1 MAYASFCVWLVR
13 PLGGYIY
20 QFPNLPTMS
29 LPIIGVTGSAAYSAH
44 PSNAPLF
51 AIPQTYIRAVVLG
64 GGAPL
69 VIPPHLEKI
78 PLRAIFERLDGLILS
93 GGGDVQPALFGE
105 EDSGLLQSVDEQR
118 DRTELTLARW
128 TLTEGL
134 PLLAICRGIQVLNV
148 ATGGTLVQDIPAGA
162 LAPTGLCPTQVS
174 DALSHS
180 SPTGR
185 PRDAIEHTV
194 KVAADSR
201 LAALVGVGELGVNS
215 AHHQAVKVA
224 GAGLIITAYAPDGV
238 IEALENPDHPFCVGV
253 QWHPEAMVESHP
265 VMRQLFEGLAKA
277 AQSK

>member
-20 QFPNLPTMS
+20 QSPNLPTMS
-29 LPIIGVTGSAAYSAH
+29 LPIIGITGSAAYSAH
-44 PSNAPLF
+44 PSNTPLF
-51 AIPQTYIRAVVLG
+51 AIPQTYVRAVALG

-78 PLRAIFERLDGLILS
+78 PLRVIFERLDGLILS

-105 EDSGLLQSVDEQR
+105 ENSGLLQSMDEQR
-118 DRTELTLARW
+118 DRTELILARW
-128 TLTEGL
+128 ALAEGL
-134 PLLAICRGIQVLNV
+134 PLLAICRGVQVLNV
-148 ATGGTLVQDIPAGA
+148 ATGGTLVQDIS
-162 LAPTGLCPTQVS
+162 TQVS
-174 DALSHS
+174 DALSHRS
-180 SPTGR
+180 STGR
-185 PRDAIEHTV
+185 PRDAVDHTV
-194 KVAADSR
+194 EVAADSR

-215 AHHQAVKVA
+215 AHHQAIKVA
-224 GAGLIITAYAPDGV
+224 GAGLIITAHAPDGV

-265 VMRQLFEGLAKA
+265 VMRHLFEGLVKA